1 MDIEEIQSLWSAD
14 SKIDDLEL
22 DLESLRIPQLH
33 SKYMNILNAENRVLY
48 RMTQTQ
54 KMLERDKL
62 EYYLGKMCE
71 EDLEERGWEPLS
83 LKVLRADVPKH
94 IEADKDVVRHL
105 IKIADQKEKV
115 TLLRS
120 IIESVNSRSFI
131 NNNAIR
137 WKQFTNGMS

>member
-1 MDIEEIQSLWSAD
+1 MDIEEIQSLWSED

-71 EDLEERGWEPLS
+71 EDLEERGWEPLA
-83 LKVLRADVPKH
+83 LKVLRADVPKY

-105 IKIADQKEKV
+105 IQIADQKEKV

-131 NNNAIR
+131 INNAIR

>member
-54 KMLERDKL
+54 KMLEQDKW
-62 EYYLGKMCE
+62 EYYTGKMCK
-71 EDLEERGWEPLS
+71 EDLEERGWEPYDP
-83 LKVLRADVPKH
+83 KVLRADVPKH

-131 NNNAIR
+131 INNAIR

>member
-54 KMLERDKL
+54 KMLEQDKW
-62 EYYLGKMCE
+62 EYYTGKMCK
-71 EDLEERGWEPLS
+71 EDLEERGWEPYDP
-83 LKVLRADVPKH
+83 KVLRADVPKH

-120 IIESVNSRSFI
+120 SIESVNSRSFI
-131 NNNAIR
+131 INNAIR

>member
-1 MDIEEIQSLWSAD
+1 MDIEEIQSLWSTD

-22 DLESLRIPQLH
+22 DLASLRIPQLH

-83 LKVLRADVPKH
+83 LKVLRADVPKY

-105 IKIADQKEKV
+105 IQIADQKEKV

-131 NNNAIR
+131 INNAIR

>member
-1 MDIEEIQSLWSAD
+1 MDIEEIQSLWSED

-83 LKVLRADVPKH
+83 LKVLRADVPKY

-105 IKIADQKEKV
+105 IQIADQKEKV

-120 IIESVNSRSFI
+120 IIESINSRSFI
-131 NNNAIR
+131 INNAIR

>member
-83 LKVLRADVPKH
+83 LKVLRADVPKY

-105 IKIADQKEKV
+105 IQIADQKEKV
-115 TLLRS
+115 TQLRS
-120 IIESVNSRSFI
+120 IIESINSRSFI
-131 NNNAIR
+131 INNAIR

>member
-83 LKVLRADVPKH
+83 LKVLRADVPKY

-105 IKIADQKEKV
+105 IQIADQKEKV

-120 IIESVNSRSFI
+120 IIESVNRRSFI
-131 NNNAIR
+131 INNAIR

>member
-1 MDIEEIQSLWSAD
+1 MDIEEIQSLWSVD

-71 EDLEERGWEPLS
+71 EDLEERGWEPLA
-83 LKVLRADVPKH
+83 LKVLRADVPKY

-105 IKIADQKEKV
+105 IQIADQKEKV

-131 NNNAIR
+131 INNAIR

>member
-1 MDIEEIQSLWSAD
+1 MDIEEILSLWSED

-71 EDLEERGWEPLS
+71 EDLEERGWEPLA
-83 LKVLRADVPKH
+83 LKVLRADVPKY

-105 IKIADQKEKV
+105 IQIAAQKEKV

-131 NNNAIR
+131 INNAIR